1 MVILH
6 ILENLSFLVLLV
18 VIYQYVFYRYPTR
31 FKGSKLMSGIIF
43 GLVGLMCMLNPVR
56 MDGGVI
62 YDGRSVILAM
72 AGVFAGPLSAAIA
85 AAMCLAYRVAIGGPG
100 VLVGSLVIIEAAA
113 LGSLCH
119 FLVKKGKFSVNA
131 KSLAIVGA
139 LVHILMLGL
148 QFLLPNELWR
158 TIVPRIALPVLV
170 IYPVIFVLIGII
182 FIDALE
188 RRREHLELHESEARY
203 RQMFSNNLAIMLLI
217 DSADGKILDA
227 NAAAVRF
234 YGWPLEKLKAMT
246 IFQINTL
253 PPGQVA
259 SLMQKVQTS
268 QQHRFVMKHRN
279 AEGEMRDVEV
289 FSGVMRFGEI
299 EVLHS
304 IIFDVTERE
313 AALRERDLLYMAIDS
328 SFNEVYMF
336 DADTLLFTYA
346 NKGAL
351 ANLGYSMEAMKRM
364 TPLDL
369 KKDLTEQ
376 AFMAIIYSLRSGEK
390 SMAVFSTTH
399 FRADGSKYP
408 VEIRLTL
415 FNSGTHMLFLAIV
428 ADISESLQTKRE
440 IEAQVKELERWRE
453 ITLDRED
460 RIIELKREVNGMAE
474 KAGLPPRYE
483 GSYLSGEGDLDSE

>member
-1 MVILH
+1 
-6 ILENLSFLVLLV
+6 
-18 VIYQYVFYRYPTR
+18 
-31 FKGSKLMSGIIF
+31 
-43 GLVGLMCMLNPVR
+43 
-56 MDGGVI
+56 
-62 YDGRSVILAM
+62 
-72 AGVFAGPLSAAIA
+72 
-85 AAMCLAYRVAIGGPG
+85 
-100 VLVGSLVIIEAAA
+100 
-113 LGSLCH
+113 
-119 FLVKKGKFSVNA
+119 
-131 KSLAIVGA
+131 
-139 LVHILMLGL
+139 
-148 QFLLPNELWR
+148 
-158 TIVPRIALPVLV
+158 
-170 IYPVIFVLIGII
+170 
-182 FIDALE
+182 
-188 RRREHLELHESEARY
+188 
-203 RQMFSNNLAIMLLI
+203 
-217 DSADGKILDA
+217 
-227 NAAAVRF
+227 
-234 YGWPLEKLKAMT
+234 
-246 IFQINTL
+246 
-253 PPGQVA
+253 
-259 SLMQKVQTS
+259 
-268 QQHRFVMKHRN
+268 
-279 AEGEMRDVEV
+279 
-289 FSGVMRFGEI
+289 
-299 EVLHS
+299 
-304 IIFDVTERE
+304 
-313 AALRERDLLYMAIDS
+313 MAIDS